1 MLFVFDL
8 VGLLFCFNLRYL
20 VLTTCKTEKHIGFV
34 VAFLFLRF
42 NCLSTVAEVLLPRG
56 ADPNLK
62 GKNGSIPLHLAAR
75 KGNEEIVKI
84 LLDHPADHVNATD
97 GSGKTALHLACSGGH
112 EKVCRILLNYG
123 ANIKAVSE
131 DKMTPLLCAIQSR
144 HTEIARMILSRG

>member
-1 MLFVFDL
+1 M
-8 VGLLFCFNLRYL
+8 
-20 VLTTCKTEKHIGFV
+20 
-34 VAFLFLRF
+34 FLRF

-84 LLDHPADHVNATD
+84 LLDQPAVHVDATD
-97 GSGKTALHLACSGGH
+97 GAGKTALHLACSGGH

-123 ANIKAVSE
+123 ADIKAVSE